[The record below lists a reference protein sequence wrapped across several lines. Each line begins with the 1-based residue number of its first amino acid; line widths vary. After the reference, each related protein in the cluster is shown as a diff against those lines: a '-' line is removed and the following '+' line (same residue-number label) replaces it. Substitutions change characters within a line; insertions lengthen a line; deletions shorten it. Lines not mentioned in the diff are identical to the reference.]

1 MKKKIVSALLCATMV
16 ATMFAGCGS
25 SGDSGDTP
33 KDSSQASSDPAV
45 SDSSDD
51 GKSLI
56 SIAGMRSSRA
66 VLQITILDMKK

>member
-25 SGDSGDTP
+25 SGDTP
-33 KDSSQASSDPAV
+33 KDGSQASSDPAV